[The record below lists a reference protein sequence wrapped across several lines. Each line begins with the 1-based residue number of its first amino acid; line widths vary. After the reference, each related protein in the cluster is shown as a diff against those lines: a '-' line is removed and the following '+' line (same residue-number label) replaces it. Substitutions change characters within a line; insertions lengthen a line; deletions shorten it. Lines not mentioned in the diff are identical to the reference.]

1 MDIDNGRKRTA
12 SVRFRQVAF
21 NGRTRRFRWR
31 FAALAS
37 LPLLELANAV
47 SSTIELNQ
55 VVR

>member
-1 MDIDNGRKRTA
+1 MRC
-12 SVRFRQVAF
+12 
-21 NGRTRRFRWR
+21 FRWR

-47 SSTIELNQ
+47 NSTIELYQ